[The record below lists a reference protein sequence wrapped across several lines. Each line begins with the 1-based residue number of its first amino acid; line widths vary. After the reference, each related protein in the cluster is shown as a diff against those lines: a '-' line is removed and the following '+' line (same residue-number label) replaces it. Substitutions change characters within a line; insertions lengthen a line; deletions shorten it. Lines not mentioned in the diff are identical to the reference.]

1 MTKNR
6 FLLSPA
12 SLKLIL
18 STKLTY
24 QVQIIFRTLKTT
36 KVKILTRTSWSVN
49 SGLYLKFWTGTYFSK
64 HLWEA
69 KHLKFDVKV
78 YLNFAHWGKV
88 SCISKPRYVIILQL
102 DIDKI
107 LLGEAHQIPRARNT
121 YYLTSQTISM
131 VRITRMTW
139 RTNDD
144 ILFRPKI
151 KKSNYL
157 LTMVLLVLVKKTS
170 YNLLGYDD
178 FQYFHK
184 NSFRFHTLHF
194 ASKNP
199 ISITYQN

>member
-1 MTKNR
+1 MCILMTKNR

-64 HLWEA
+64 HL
-69 KHLKFDVKV
+69 LKFDVKV

-107 LLGEAHQIPRARNT
+107 LPGEAHQIPRARNT

-157 LTMVLLVLVKKTS
+157 
-170 YNLLGYDD
+170 
-178 FQYFHK
+178 
-184 NSFRFHTLHF
+184 
-194 ASKNP
+194 AS
-199 ISITYQN
+199 S

>member
-64 HLWEA
+64 HL
-69 KHLKFDVKV
+69 LKFDVKV

-107 LLGEAHQIPRARNT
+107 LPVEAHQIPRARNT

-184 NSFRFHTLHF
+184 NSFGFRTLHF